1 MALLNSL
8 EREWP
13 NDDKGPVASLA
24 NNHQPYKASIWERL
38 STDSRRKVLQ
48 FTTTLKKGK

>member
-13 NDDKGPVASLA
+13 TDEKGPVAALA
-24 NNHQPYKASIWERL
+24 NNHQPYRASIWERL
-38 STDSRRKVLQ
+38 STDSRRNVLR
-48 FTTTLKKGK
+48 FTTTLKKDK